1 MQGLPVSSH
10 RDKKTCDENKEWTML
25 ALFTFS
31 DDPKKNLQHVPPP
44 SIPSLIG
51 KL

>member
-1 MQGLPVSSH
+1 
-10 RDKKTCDENKEWTML
+10 ML

-51 KL
+51 KLQYLMLGSVIITLNKDSIRHWVL